1 MSVARRGRVVHDS
14 RMSTTS
20 ETPRR
25 SIFFL
30 SDRTGITAET
40 LGATLL
46 TQFDESRFKQ
56 STLPFINSAEKARSA
71 LEYIEYMGQTSGL
84 KPIVFSTTVSDSV
97 RDILRNGKVLF
108 IDLFDSFL
116 PPLEA
121 ELGTESSHQ
130 EGRAH
135 GIADKD
141 VYEHRIDA
149 MNYALTHDDGVGE
162 QGYDDADVILVA
174 PSRCGK
180 TPVCIYMAMQHGI
193 YAANYP
199 LAEDDFEGNRLPG
212 ALAPHKDKLYGLC
225 IASERLHQIR
235 SARRRGSR
243 YADVGQVSYELR
255 QAEQLYK
262 RHGIPYADTT
272 SKSIEELATLIMED
286 KHLRR
291 RSF

>member
-1 MSVARRGRVVHDS
+1 MDAPIVVHDDA
-14 RMSTTS
+14 MSTT
-20 ETPRR
+20 EIPLR

-46 TQFDESRFKQ
+46 TQFDESQFKQ
-56 STLPFINSAEKARSA
+56 STLPFINSDEKARSA
-71 LEYIEYMGQTSGL
+71 LEYMEHMGRTSGL

-97 RDILRNGKVLF
+97 RDILRRGDVLF
-108 IDLFDSFL
+108 MDLFDNFL

-121 ELGTESSHQ
+121 ELKTKSSHL

-141 VYEHRIDA
+141 VYESRIDA
-149 MNYALTHDDGVGE
+149 MNYALTHDDGVRE
-162 QGYDDADVILVA
+162 QGYVDAHVILVA

-180 TPVCIYMAMQHGI
+180 TPVCIYLAMQHGI

-199 LAEDDFEGNRLPG
+199 LAEDDFEARKLPA
-212 ALAPHKDKLYGLC
+212 ALAPYKDKLYGLC
-225 IASERLHQIR
+225 ISAERLHQIR

-255 QAEQLYK
+255 QAEQLY
-262 RHGIPYADTT
+262 RRYGIPYADT
-272 SKSIEELATLIMED
+272 SNKSIEEIAALIMED

-291 RSF
+291 RTF

>member
-1 MSVARRGRVVHDS
+1 MLAIGVAVGHDEV
-14 RMSTTS
+14 MTMTDK
-20 ETPRR
+20 PLR

-30 SDRTGITAET
+30 SDGTGITAET

-46 TQFDESRFKQ
+46 TQFDESGFKQ
-56 STLPFINSAEKARSA
+56 STLPFINSADKARSA
-71 LEYIEYMGQTSGL
+71 LEYIEHMGRSSGL
-84 KPIVFSTTVSDSV
+84 KPIVFSTTVSDDV
-97 RDILRNGKVLF
+97 RAILRGGDVVF
-108 IDLFDSFL
+108 MDLFDSFL
-116 PPLEA
+116 GRLES
-121 ELGTESSHQ
+121 ELNTKSSHL

-135 GIADKD
+135 GIADKA
-141 VYEHRIDA
+141 VYESRIDA
-149 MNYALTHDDGVGE
+149 MNYALNHDDGVRE
-162 QGYDDADVILVA
+162 QGYTDAHVILVA

-180 TPVCIYMAMQHGI
+180 TPVCIYLAMQHGI

-199 LAEDDFEGNRLPG
+199 LAEEDFEGRRLPA
-212 ALAPHKDKLYGLC
+212 ALAPYEDKLYGLC
-225 IASERLHQIR
+225 ISPERLHQIR

-262 RHGIPYADTT
+262 RHGIHYADTT
-272 SKSIEELATLIMED
+272 NKSIEEIATLIMED

>member
-1 MSVARRGRVVHDS
+1 MPLVVAGIVGHDDA
-14 RMSTTS
+14 MSTTDS
-20 ETPRR
+20 PLR

-46 TQFDESRFKQ
+46 TQFDESQFKQ
-56 STLPFINSAEKARSA
+56 STLPFINSDEKARTA
-71 LEYIEYMGQTSGL
+71 LEYMEHMGRTTGL

-97 RDILRNGKVLF
+97 RHILRSGNVLF
-108 IDLFDSFL
+108 MDLFDSFL
-116 PPLEA
+116 PPIEA
-121 ELGTESSHQ
+121 ELGTKSSHQ

-141 VYEHRIDA
+141 VYESRIEA
-149 MNYALTHDDGVGE
+149 MNYALTHDDGVRE
-162 QGYDDADVILVA
+162 QGYGEAHVILVA

-180 TPVCIYMAMQHGI
+180 TPVCIYLAMQHGI

-199 LAEDDFEGNRLPG
+199 LAEEDFEGRRLPS
-212 ALAPHKDKLYGLC
+212 ALAPYKDKLYGLC
-225 IASERLHQIR
+225 ISADRLHQIR

-272 SKSIEELATLIMED
+272 NKSIEEIATLIMED